1 MAKEITNIIKLEIQA
16 GKANP
21 APPIGPILGQAGLPI
36 PVVCKEFNDKTSG
49 MGEDKIPVIITIF
62 KDRTYKMVLKQP
74 TVAGMVMKKMKVQKG
89 SGTPNKDKIGKVKKA
104 DLKEIAEKKMVDFN
118 TKKLASAINIVA
130 GVAKSLGVEVID

>member
-1 MAKEITNIIKLEIQA
+1 M
-16 GKANP
+16 
-21 APPIGPILGQAGLPI
+21 GPILGQEGLTMPQ
-36 PVVCKEFNDKTSG
+36 VCKEFNDKTSG

-104 DLKEIAEKKMVDFN
+104 DLKEIAERKMVDFN
-118 TKKLASAINIVA
+118 TKKLVSAINIVA